1 MKKFCKCLKKYA
13 RRINNFL
20 KKEMKLLTSE
30 QQELDEKAK
39 ICYICWEKFEDK
51 YANAKNIAKLEII
64 AIILMNIEV
73 LHIENVI

>member
-1 MKKFCKCLKKYA
+1 MKKFCKCLKKHA

-30 QQELDEKAK
+30 QQELYEKAK
-39 ICYICWEKFEDK
+39 ICYICWKKFEDK
-51 YANAKNIAKLEII
+51 YANDKKIAKLEII